1 MANWSL
7 FRMMDIFDASYILNI
22 SSATYTPDSN
32 KDYSFWFFFF
42 DFFCIYYIMRYD
54 KL

>member
-1 MANWSL
+1 MIILSDDGFN
-7 FRMMDIFDASYILNI
+7 FDASNVLII

-42 DFFCIYYIMRYD
+42 DFFEFVYII
-54 KL
+54 